1 MQNNTQ
7 TWGLSNLEYFI
18 SVTNKIV
25 CMFTFLLKKGITNN
39 AYTNKYL
46 FSVLKPQVSA
56 NRPRFEHIKSE
67 ELSMKMKFFSK
78 KTVIFIIR
86 NLFC

>member
-1 MQNNTQ
+1 
-7 TWGLSNLEYFI
+7 
-18 SVTNKIV
+18 
-25 CMFTFLLKKGITNN
+25 MFTFLLKKGITNN

-78 KTVIFIIR
+78 KTDIHNQKPFLLVK
-86 NLFC
+86 